1 MAKSSLFKLKYFLI
15 ERRLSFILLVF
26 SLLALAYFFALKKYH
41 FSTEICLFESLIFL
55 IFHLL
60 FVIILNRIHAFY
72 HSKSAISI
80 VHLSTLFVF
89 VSFYL
94 FIIFEYGNLFYQ
106 FDPKYASFEIN
117 SYLPKGIVS
126 FLILLAVIN
135 QFWIDKHLVEL
146 EKRNQ
151 QFIEHEKRL
160 IQVELSNLTQ
170 QFQPHFLFNSLN
182 SISALVGS
190 EPKEARRM
198 ILLLSDFLRISIRN
212 KEQDFESLKNEL
224 EFLNLYLEIEKVR
237 FGHRLNLNL
246 VFPENADGIRIPSQM
261 LQPLV
266 ENAIKFGLYGNVG
279 ELSIELKIELL
290 AEKLIFSIQNPF
302 DEHFENGKN
311 GAGFGLKSIQQ
322 KLLFLYG
329 RNDLLQIEKKE
340 GLFSVTIEIPRPK
353 DVKER

>member
-1 MAKSSLFKLKYFLI
+1 
-15 ERRLSFILLVF
+15 
-26 SLLALAYFFALKKYH
+26 
-41 FSTEICLFESLIFL
+41 
-55 IFHLL
+55 
-60 FVIILNRIHAFY
+60 
-72 HSKSAISI
+72 
-80 VHLSTLFVF
+80 
-89 VSFYL
+89 
-94 FIIFEYGNLFYQ
+94 LFYQ
-106 FDPKYASFEIN
+106 FDSNYSSFEIN

-160 IQVELSNLTQ
+160 IQVELSNLKQ

-246 VFPENADGIRIPSQM
+246 VFPENADGIQIPSQM

-266 ENAIKFGLYGNVG
+266 ENAIKFGLYGNIG
-279 ELSIELKIELL
+279 ELTIELKIEIIE
-290 AEKLIFSIQNPF
+290 EKLILKIQNPY
-302 DEHFENGKN
+302 DLDFESKKN
-311 GAGFGLKSIQQ
+311 GVGFGLKSIEQ
-322 KLLFLYG
+322 KLLLLYR
-329 RNDLLQIEKKE
+329 RNDLLQIEKQDGVFRVK
-340 GLFSVTIEIPRPK
+340 IEIPRPK
-353 DVKER
+353 DVKEK